1 MTAAVSMGQKASYG
15 CSSSDSSRLCLS
27 ADDRNVIILFLLSS
41 CTDRT
46 D

>member
-1 MTAAVSMGQKASYG
+1 MTAAVSMGQKASYD
-15 CSSSDSSRLCLS
+15 CSSSGSNLSCLS